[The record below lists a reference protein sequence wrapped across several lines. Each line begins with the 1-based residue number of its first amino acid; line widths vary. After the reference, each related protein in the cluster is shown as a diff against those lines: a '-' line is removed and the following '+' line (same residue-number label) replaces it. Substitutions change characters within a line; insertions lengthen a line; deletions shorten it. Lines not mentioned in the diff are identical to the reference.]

1 MPALPTSRREPLAQA
16 LYRAPQC
23 APLPR
28 SKAGSSGLINPVTL
42 QYISTLPN
50 AWYQEF
56 CEQDTLLRQQLT
68 TPLFSIDDEGYVAIP
83 QEPGMGI
90 AVNPDVVAKYRV
102 TRWN

>member
-1 MPALPTSRREPLAQA
+1 MVIPHAFKTNILMAA
-16 LYRAPQC
+16 
-23 APLPR
+23 
-28 SKAGSSGLINPVTL
+28 TL